1 MPSLPFTFDDLRNL
15 KPADMQ
21 RTAKE
26 SEGDPT
32 VANGMTAQNFL
43 VGKLNQ
49 LKNNMSSADG
59 LIDVG
64 LAMNPVTRVVDM
76 GAKFFGAKG
85 IQEGFQDGVIQP
97 VGDERSGRAEVRI
110 PPLMF

>member
-32 VANGMTAQNFL
+32 AANRMTAQNFL
-43 VGKLNQ
+43 VGKLNK
-49 LKNNMSSADG
+49 LKDSMSSSDG

-76 GAKFFGAKG
+76 GAKFFGGKG
-85 IQEGFQDGVIQP
+85 VAEGFKDGITHETGTRRDIVL
-97 VGDERSGRAEVRI
+97 
-110 PPLMF
+110 PPMPF